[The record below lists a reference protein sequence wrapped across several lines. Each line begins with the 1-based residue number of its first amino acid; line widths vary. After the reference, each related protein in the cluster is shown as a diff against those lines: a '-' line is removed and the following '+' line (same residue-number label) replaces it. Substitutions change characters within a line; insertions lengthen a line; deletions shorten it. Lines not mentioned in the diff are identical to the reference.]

1 MKLSREGLPILFCK
15 YILDLSIKN
24 MEQQCRFCS
33 QHLRSIQEVL
43 DHYNENHEINK
54 ENSLTIESY
63 LDAIARDSP
72 QMFVEFCE

>member
-1 MKLSREGLPILFCK
+1 
-15 YILDLSIKN
+15 

-63 LDAIARDSP
+63 VDAIARDSP